1 MLVTE
6 LLELLYQLSLA
17 RVPFLVLLCHIER
30 V

>member
-1 MLVTE
+1 MLIAE

-17 RVPFLVLLCHIER
+17 RILLLILLCHIER